1 MTSRRL
7 PALVGFLVLVLGI
20 AVVLAVGAGAGR
32 RNVPA
37 RVSVPRVFPGSSHL
51 TADFT
56 RSPLGRAVALY
67 RQGAGVGIA
76 GTPQVLA
83 QGSDG
88 RGTRTVDVALEPG
101 RGDVLGDPAPATLS
115 PDGSLVVVGERR
127 AAPAAT
133 DLVEITTATGAE
145 RVVRLPA
152 ARGVVPVAWSQDSRY
167 LAYVGADTTN
177 VVESAVAGPLFVL
190 DTRSGRS
197 DLLTGDVSAA
207 AFSPDG
213 SRVAVQSPGS
223 TQIRVLDRSGRTVD
237 QLLAPDHTRIA
248 GGAAWSP
255 DGSLLAV
262 FDDVRDHVGFVPVAA
277 TAVVPAPV
285 PSGGRVLGWLSP
297 TDLLVPAPLTSV
309 GDGDQRLLRADLVE
323 GDTSVWASVPTAGA
337 RHAVRDVTLATALL
351 PRAQLVPGGDVDRG
365 PWPLGLRIGFVVAG
379 AVVSSF
385 SAVGLRRRGEA
396 VRSLVTTPTWSTD
409 SSIG

>member
-20 AVVLAVGAGAGR
+20 AVVLAVGAGAGG

-51 TADFT
+51 TADST

-67 RQGAGVGIA
+67 RQGSGLGIS

-88 RGTRTVDVALEPG
+88 HGTRTVEVARDRG
-101 RGDVLGDPAPATLS
+101 RGDVLGGPAPATLS
-115 PDGSLVVVGERR
+115 PDGSLVVVGERH
-127 AAPAAT
+127 ASPAAT
-133 DLVEITTATGAE
+133 NLVEITTATGTE

-152 ARGVVPVAWSQDSRY
+152 ARGVVPVAWSRDSRY
-167 LAYVGADTTN
+167 LAYVGADATG
-177 VVESAVAGPLFVL
+177 VVDSAVAGPLFVL

-197 DLLTGDVSAA
+197 ELLTGDVTAA

-223 TQIRVLDRSGRTVD
+223 PRIRVLDRSGRTVE
-237 QLLAPDHTRIA
+237 QLLAPDRARIA

-262 FDDVRDHVGFVPVAA
+262 FDDVRDHVEFVPVTT

-285 PSGGRVLGWLSP
+285 PSGGRVLGWLSR
-297 TDLLVPAPLTSV
+297 TELLVPAPLTSV

-323 GDTSVWASVPTAGA
+323 GNTSVWASVPTAGA
-337 RHAVRDVTLATALL
+337 RYAVRDVTLATALL
-351 PRAQLVPGGDVDRG
+351 PEAQLVAGGDVDRG

-379 AVVSSF
+379 AVLSLF
-385 SAVGLRRRGEA
+385 SVVGLQRRAAA
-396 VRSLVTTPTWSTD
+396 VRSLVTTPVWSTD
-409 SSIG
+409 SSID